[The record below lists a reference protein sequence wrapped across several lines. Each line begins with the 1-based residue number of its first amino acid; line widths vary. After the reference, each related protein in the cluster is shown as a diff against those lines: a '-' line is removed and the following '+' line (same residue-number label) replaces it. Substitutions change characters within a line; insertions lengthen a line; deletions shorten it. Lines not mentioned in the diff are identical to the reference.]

1 MPFGQVSRLNV
12 HGDVRVLLGVSRPEN
27 FAIWSRVYEEELAAE
42 NAVSALEQVVRGFRA
57 LGQLSEGN
65 VFRFKRS
72 EQRGQM
78 RVLLLRSSLL
88 YHSETIASSV

>member
-12 HGDVRVLLGVSRPEN
+12 HGDVRVLLGVPRPEN

-42 NAVSALEQVVRGFRA
+42 NAVSALEQVVRGFWA

-72 EQRGQM
+72 EQWCQM
-78 RVLLLRSSLL
+78 WVLLLRSSLL